1 MPQPPRS
8 RALLCWRCTLAN
20 KNAAALL
27 LLLLVP
33 LLARAELL
41 KLSLLQKPAPAF
53 SLKRDMFNG
62 GMPAGNDARA
72 GRPQEP
78 QQVQAAA
85 AQRSI
90 AEEIFQSISYEGY
103 VVKNGKKSALLNVS
117 GEFFMVGE
125 GEQVLQ
131 KIRILAISR
140 DTVTIEYESQPYDIK
155 LKGDE
160 NG

>member
-1 MPQPPRS
+1 
-8 RALLCWRCTLAN
+8 
-20 KNAAALL
+20 
-27 LLLLVP
+27 
-33 LLARAELL
+33 
-41 KLSLLQKPAPAF
+41 LSLLQKPAPAF
-53 SLKRDMFNG
+53 SLKRDMFTG

-78 QQVQAAA
+78 QQAQAAA